1 MASKGKQVDPK
12 KGGPVKGQ
20 PAGFDAKRFER
31 PGLSAD
37 EIEEIK
43 EAFDLF
49 DSDGSGTISV
59 AELTAAMKSLGFDT
73 KNAVIYKMIEEMDND
88 GIFAPYYR
96 KRRYLFRRVLGY
108 DDCQNL

>member
-1 MASKGKQVDPK
+1 MKGSSKQAAPAKGGKGAQGGAFDPK
-12 KGGPVKGQ
+12 K
-20 PAGFDAKRFER
+20 FER

-49 DSDGSGTISV
+49 DSDNSGSISV

-73 KNAVIYKMIEEMDND
+73 KNAVIYRMIEEMDQD
-88 GIFAPYYR
+88 GTPT
-96 KRRYLFRRVLGY
+96 LT
-108 DDCQNL
+108 

>member
-1 MASKGKQVDPK
+1 MSKTAKPDPKAKGKPGVP
-12 KGGPVKGQ
+12 Q
-20 PAGFDAKRFER
+20 PGFDAKRYER

-49 DSDGSGTISV
+49 DTDGSGSISV

-73 KNAVIYKMIEEMDND
+73 KNAVIYRMIEEMDQD
-88 GIFAPYYR
+88 GNPRLSRQRSDFIRGVPR
-96 KRRYLFRRVLGY
+96 H
-108 DDCQNL
+108 DDCENL

>member
-1 MASKGKQVDPK
+1 MKGGKNQPAPKGGKAVQGAFDPK
-12 KGGPVKGQ
+12 K
-20 PAGFDAKRFER
+20 FER

-49 DSDGSGTISV
+49 DSDNSGSISV

-73 KNAVIYKMIEEMDND
+73 KNAVIYRMIEEMDQD
-88 GIFAPYYR
+88 GKPH
-96 KRRYLFRRVLGY
+96 
-108 DDCQNL
+108 